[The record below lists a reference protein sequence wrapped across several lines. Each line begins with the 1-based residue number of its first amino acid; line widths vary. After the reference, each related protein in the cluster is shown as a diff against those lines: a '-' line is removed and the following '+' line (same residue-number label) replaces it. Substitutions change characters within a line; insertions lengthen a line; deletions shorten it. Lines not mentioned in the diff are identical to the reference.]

1 MFGQKPLECKAQLA
15 KIIRAGNVSP
25 RAEETSMDEIE
36 LKTTRMRAG
45 IEDDGIG
52 WVIFNHPERHNALSL
67 EMWQGL
73 GDILE
78 AFAGDDRVNVAIMR
92 GAGGKAFISGADISE
107 FDTSR
112 ANSTQKADYNRIM
125 GRANHWLAEFDKP
138 LIALIEGY
146 CIGGGLATALA
157 ADIRIAT
164 PDSRFGIPAARLG
177 LGYDYEGLAKLV
189 RIVGPA
195 RARDIMFS
203 ARFFDASE
211 AHGMGLINFVH
222 TRDGIEEETLTYA
235 RCIAGNAPM
244 TVRAAKAAVNAWE
257 RGERSDELAEVRKLV
272 DACFDSEDYK
282 EGRRAFKE
290 KRTPD
295 FAGR

>member
-1 MFGQKPLECKAQLA
+1 MVGQKPFECKAQLA
-15 KIIRAGNVSP
+15 KIAWTGNVSP
-25 RAEETSMDEIE
+25 RPGETSMDELE
-36 LKTTRMRAG
+36 LKTQRMQAR

-78 AFAGDDRVNVAIMR
+78 TFAHDARVKVAIMR
-92 GAGGKAFISGADISE
+92 GAGDKAFISGADISE

-112 ANSTQKADYNRIM
+112 ANSSQKADYNQIM
-125 GRANHWLAEFDKP
+125 GRANRWLVDFHKP
-138 LIALIEGY
+138 LVALIEGY

-177 LGYDYEGLAKLV
+177 LGYDYEGLAKLA

-195 RARDIMFS
+195 RARDVMFS

-211 AHGMGLINFVH
+211 AHDMGLINFVH
-222 TRDGIEEETLTYA
+222 ARRDIEEETLAYA
-235 RCIAGNAPM
+235 RRIAGNAPM
-244 TVRAAKAAVNAWE
+244 TVTAAKAAVNAWE
-257 RGERSDELAEVRKLV
+257 RGERPDEVEEVRKLV
-272 DACFDSEDYK
+272 DACFDSDDYK